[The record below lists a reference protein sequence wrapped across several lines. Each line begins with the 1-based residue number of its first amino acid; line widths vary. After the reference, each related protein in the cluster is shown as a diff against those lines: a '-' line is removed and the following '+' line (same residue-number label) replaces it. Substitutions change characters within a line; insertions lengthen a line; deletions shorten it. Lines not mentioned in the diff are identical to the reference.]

1 MLDDPEFVRR
11 IAGAVATAKAV
22 QRRCRALQGADT
34 TNESDLYEAACGLAG
49 KIRIDSVLCR
59 RYMFWSHDMEA
70 KERIRN
76 YRVRKR
82 AAGLRLLQLW
92 VPDTRSPRFVEECR
106 RQSRL
111 LRGDAAEAD
120 ALDFIERAGHWVDD
134 AAR

>member
-1 MLDDPEFVRR
+1 
-11 IAGAVATAKAV
+11 
-22 QRRCRALQGADT
+22 
-34 TNESDLYEAACGLAG
+34 
-49 KIRIDSVLCR
+49 
-59 RYMFWSHDMEA
+59 MFMKHVMEA
-70 KERIRN
+70 RERIRS

-120 ALDFIERAGHWVDD
+120 ALGFIERAGHWGED